1 MRLSSSPGKF
11 FTKWRGCRALLAAY
25 FLRISIGGGDVGE
38 VVRRRYTPLMQ
49 RGHIH
54 PISSL
59 IREAHSIFNDMGFT
73 LAEGPLIEDEWHNF
87 DALNVPKD
95 HPARDMQDTFFITE
109 NSTQLARSRARSS
122 DAGGLSNQSIIKDMP
137 AHVLRTHTSPVQIR
151 YMREQ
156 MEKNVAPPY
165 RVIVPGKV
173 FRNEATDMTHEA
185 EFFQIEGFV
194 VGEDVTLAHLKGTLA
209 KFFKKLFK
217 SASVEIRFRPSFFPF
232 TEPSVEVDMR
242 LVGEDVPEKLRDKW
256 IEMMGAGMIHPNV
269 LRNAGVDTRYQGFA
283 FGMGL
288 DRLAMLR
295 WSIDDVRLMHS
306 ADLRFINQ
314 F

>member
-1 MRLSSSPGKF
+1 MND
-11 FTKWRGCRALLAAY
+11 T
-25 FLRISIGGGDVGE
+25 
-38 VVRRRYTPLMQ
+38 

-59 IREAHSIFNDMGFT
+59 IREANRIFFDMGFT
-73 LAEGPLIEDEWHNF
+73 FAEGPLLESEWYNF

-95 HPARDMQDTFFITE
+95 HPARDMQDTFFV
-109 NSTQLARSRARSS
+109 
-122 DAGGLSNQSIIKDMP
+122 KDMP
-137 AHVLRTHTSPVQIR
+137 EHVLRTHTSPVQVR
-151 YMREQ
+151 YMEAQ
-156 MEKNVAPPY
+156 IKKGNQPPY

-185 EFFQIEGFV
+185 EFYQIEGLA
-194 VGEDVTLAHLKGTLA
+194 VGEDVTLAHLKGTLERFL
-209 KFFKKLFK
+209 KELFSAEGG
-217 SASVEIRFRPSFFPF
+217 SASGGKGSNVEIRFRPSFFPF

-242 LVGEDVPEKLRDKW
+242 IVGEKAPEKLRDRW
-256 IEMMGAGMIHPNV
+256 IEMMGAGMVHPGV
-269 LRNAGVDTRYQGFA
+269 LKNAGADPAKYRGFA

-295 WSIDDVRLMHS
+295 WGIDDIRLMHS

>member
-1 MRLSSSPGKF
+1 M
-11 FTKWRGCRALLAAY
+11 
-25 FLRISIGGGDVGE
+25 
-38 VVRRRYTPLMQ
+38 

-59 IREAHSIFNDMGFT
+59 IREANRIFFEMGFT
-73 LAEGPLIEDEWHNF
+73 FAEGPLVESEWYNF

-95 HPARDMQDTFFITE
+95 HPARDMQDTFFIKGE
-109 NSTQLARSRARSS
+109 
-122 DAGGLSNQSIIKDMP
+122 KEM
-137 AHVLRTHTSPVQIR
+137 VLRTHTSPVQVR
-151 YMREQ
+151 YMESQ
-156 MEKNVAPPY
+156 MKAGILPPY
-165 RVIVPGKV
+165 RIIVPGKI

-185 EFFQIEGFV
+185 EFFQIEGLV
-194 VGEDVTLAHLKGTLA
+194 VDTEVSLAQLKWTIDTFLNS
-209 KFFKKLFK
+209 LFK
-217 SASVEIRFRPSFFPF
+217 NVSVETRFRPSFFPF

-242 LVGEDVPEKLRDKW
+242 LVGESAPEKLRGKW

-269 LRNAGVDTRYQGFA
+269 LKNAGVDPSKYRGFA

-288 DRLAMLR
+288 DRLAILR
-295 WSIDDVRLMHS
+295 WSIDDIRLMHS